1 MNQPLLTH
9 LLLTLILT
17 FSISNEAKST
27 CSFINGAKKASMTI
41 QPENKTRLPNETG
54 YAAKSEVLS
63 AKQLA
68 PLFGVS
74 SAFLPIVACTAGEEL
89 IIGNSSFVADA
100 EVLKTNISGVY
111 LNAQGQKASIWQY
124 PKNGGNDTMIL
135 PSNGS
140 FTAGFLTSGANG
152 SAANVIGHT
161 ILSGKMLQGGAVKDG
176 LVLNISTSDGLDV
189 MDVFI
194 SSFTVD
200 IPACTVNDYDKTL
213 DLGTVYTQQMNS
225 PGSTS
230 VAKDFN
236 INMTCSSTQLSPTL
250 TFNGE
255 TESNLPSVL
264 SNNLGGS
271 KGVGVQLLYE
281 GKIITPG
288 TAISLGRVSATY
300 AKDYIFQARMY
311 QTLSSVTAGGVEFT
325 TTFTVE
331 YE

>member
-1 MNQPLLTH
+1 M
-9 LLLTLILT
+9 
-17 FSISNEAKST
+17 
-27 CSFINGAKKASMTI
+27 
-41 QPENKTRLPNETG
+41 
-54 YAAKSEVLS
+54 Y
-63 AKQLA
+63 
-68 PLFGVS
+68 
-74 SAFLPIVACTAGEEL
+74 
-89 IIGNSSFVADA
+89 
-100 EVLKTNISGVY
+100 
-111 LNAQGQKASIWQY
+111 
-124 PKNGGNDTMIL
+124 
-135 PSNGS
+135 
-140 FTAGFLTSGANG
+140 
-152 SAANVIGHT
+152 
-161 ILSGKMLQGGAVKDG
+161 
-176 LVLNISTSDGLDV
+176 
-189 MDVFI
+189 
-194 SSFTVD
+194 